1 MSFFRHRPWAKSQTE
16 TTPIENEENSSS
28 QDQITPNEKDVK
40 TGLGSESV
48 DPPRARSTVAEQLMH
63 FEQQHMYD
71 PNLPGKYY
79 LLMIVK
85 IESHH
90 WR

>member
-1 MSFFRHRPWAKSQTE
+1 MSFFRRRSWKSPERESGSTE
-16 TTPIENEENSSS
+16 NVDHTSS

-63 FEQQHMYD
+63 FEEQHMYD
-71 PNLPGKYY
+71 PNLPGKYCISMAMKVEAY
-79 LLMIVK
+79 
-85 IESHH
+85 
-90 WR
+90 